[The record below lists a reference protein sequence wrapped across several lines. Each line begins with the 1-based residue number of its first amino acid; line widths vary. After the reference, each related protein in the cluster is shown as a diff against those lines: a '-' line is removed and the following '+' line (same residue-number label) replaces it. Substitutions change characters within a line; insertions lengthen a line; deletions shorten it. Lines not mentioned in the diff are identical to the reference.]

1 MTDLAFTS
9 CKSLY
14 VCVRAGAESDE
25 SHLVAADHD
34 HQWFQC
40 ELLAESTHSSLAS
53 VHEMH
58 MKKLASEWSGVAWRA
73 TLFSFNA
80 MGVDV

>member
-34 HQWFQC
+34 HQ
-40 ELLAESTHSSLAS
+40 
-53 VHEMH
+53 
-58 MKKLASEWSGVAWRA
+58 
-73 TLFSFNA
+73 
-80 MGVDV
+80 